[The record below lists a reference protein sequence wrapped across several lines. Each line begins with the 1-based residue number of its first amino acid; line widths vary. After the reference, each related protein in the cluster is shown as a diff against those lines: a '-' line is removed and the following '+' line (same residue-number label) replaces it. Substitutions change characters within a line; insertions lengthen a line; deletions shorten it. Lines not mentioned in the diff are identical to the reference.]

1 MPLCLNAGITYF
13 DFWELTLK
21 EITIILQNYKE
32 KEERRAKEITTIM
45 YNGSV
50 MVAQFVNL
58 GLNGKQIPSYSEL
71 FPSTAEIEK
80 DEEKQKE
87 LEYKKA
93 MLLKEQFMF
102 WAKEHNKQRH
112 KKLGGDGL

>member
-1 MPLCLNAGITYF
+1 
-13 DFWELTLK
+13 
-21 EITIILQNYKE
+21 
-32 KEERRAKEITTIM
+32 
-45 YNGSV
+45 

-102 WAKEHNKQRH
+102 
-112 KKLGGDGL
+112 